1 MNSAFNLVYYTLYIN
16 FFISTKINIIFEKMN
31 NVVNKFQILDQ
42 SKSLLI
48 ANTLNGFLSS
58 NVIDLSKKFQELN
71 IDEI

>member
-1 MNSAFNLVYYTLYIN
+1 
-16 FFISTKINIIFEKMN
+16 MN